1 MAEGIFNRVFNI
13 LEKMIG
19 VSRIRHSYIVSNIA
33 NLETPRYKPKDVDF
47 KQTLIGILQDQKDI
61 DLRRTDPVHFKLS
74 NSSVPIRLS
83 EDKGKWNGY
92 NWVNIDREI
101 SRLIENNLNYRIYVD
116 TLLKKITLIKE
127 VIKEGGR

>member
-13 LEKMIG
+13 LEKMMD

-33 NLETPRYKPKDVDF
+33 NLETPRYRSKDVDF
-47 KQTLIGILQDQKDI
+47 KQTLISILQDQKDI
-61 DLRRTDPVHFKLS
+61 DLRRTDSAHFKLS

-101 SRLIENNLNYRIYVD
+101 SRLIENNLNYRIYVE

-127 VIKEGGR
+127 AIKEGGR

>member
-61 DLRRTDPVHFKLS
+61 DLRRTDSAHFELS

-92 NWVNIDREI
+92 NWINIDKEI

>member
-33 NLETPRYKPKDVDF
+33 NLETPRYRPKDVDF

-61 DLRRTDPVHFKLS
+61 DLRRTDPAHFKLS